1 MFQIANSIGDDWPD
15 KVRVAFNELEVNNK
29 ESNPLSE
36 GTELLTDI
44 RLLIESH
51 KSTEIPA
58 AELLSYLVMKQDSE
72 WFQHNRGKPITQKWL
87 SRMLQGYGVYTERRR
102 HANVYEVGKLQEAF
116 ARYLP

>member
-1 MFQIANSIGDDWPD
+1 MFQIANSLGDDWPNR
-15 KVRVAFNELEVNNK
+15 VRVAFNELEVSNK
-29 ESNPLSE
+29 ENNPLSE

-44 RLLIESH
+44 RLFIESH
-51 KSTEIPA
+51 NSTEVPA

-87 SRMLQGYGVYTERRR
+87 SRMLKGYGVYTERRR

>member
-29 ESNPLSE
+29 ESNPLSQ

-72 WFQHNRGKPITQKWL
+72 WFQHNHGKPITQKWL
-87 SRMLQGYGVYTERRR
+87 SRMLQGYGVCTERRR